1 MSLGFAFEII
11 VEMSSEV
18 MKTIIGPIMK
28 GLERERIDFRG
39 VIYVGLMIC
48 DGKPYVLEF
57 NVRFGD
63 PEAQPILSR
72 LDCDLFDLL
81 KATAEGRLNEIDV
94 KWKEGA
100 SICVVLASKGY
111 PGPYQKGDAIKW
123 LDVFKNSDDVVVFH
137 AGTSFNNGEVVTS
150 GGRVLGVTALGED
163 IKSAQDNAYKAIEKI
178 NFNGMQFRK
187 DIGDKAIIKRQ

>member
-1 MSLGFAFEII
+1 MTD
-11 VEMSSEV
+11 EMSAEV
-18 MKTIIGPIMK
+18 METIIAPIMK
-28 GLERERIDFRG
+28 GLERENINFRG

-81 KATAEGRLNEIDV
+81 KATAEGSLNEIDV
-94 KWKEGA
+94 TWKEGA

-111 PGPYQKGDAIKW
+111 PGPYKKGDAIKG
-123 LDVFKNSDDVVVFH
+123 LDEFKHSKNVVVFH
-137 AGTSFNNGEVVTS
+137 AGTSFSNGEVVTS
-150 GGRVLGVTALGED
+150 GGRVLGVAALGDD
-163 IKSAQDNAYKAIEKI
+163 IKSAQVNAYKAIEKI
-178 NFNGMQFRK
+178 NFDGMQVRK
-187 DIGDKAIIKRQ
+187 DIGNKAIKE